1 MLKIFINVNSADVE
15 CILVSNK
22 DYFGKKS
29 FIYFVGCKNH
39 DADDDYDDDDDD
51 DDDVTP
57 LLNRYPKLNIYEKC

>member
-15 CILVSNK
+15 CILVFNK
-22 DYFGKKS
+22 GYFEKKS

-51 DDDVTP
+51 DVTP